1 MLDSG
6 PQPRHLPLCAAITA
20 PLYSQ
25 RSPGMVEV
33 PEAGVRK
40 SLQDLV
46 KRIKP
51 LHWHCSK
58 ELSLRKALSLHVRLR
73 KGKLTQKSLGLLIQ
87 WIIATSTNAPQD
99 SPGLISQESYKPRAH
114 SILETARLKRHLVAE
129 AGYFI
134 PFSHSFV
141 HWSFQVLGS
150 DKLVIRQIPGCTPD
164 IYNEFQGWGQNNSEQ
179 V

>member
-87 WIIATSTNAPQD
+87 
-99 SPGLISQESYKPRAH
+99 
-114 SILETARLKRHLVAE
+114 
-129 AGYFI
+129 
-134 PFSHSFV
+134 
-141 HWSFQVLGS
+141 
-150 DKLVIRQIPGCTPD
+150 
-164 IYNEFQGWGQNNSEQ
+164 
-179 V
+179 